1 VREEKYSEAQLSEAF
16 DLVADAEDWKLPIC
30 KIVPAGAD
38 RDLIYDAV
46 SYYTGGGAFF
56 SEQDD
61 GTWLVTGDGYYLNMV
76 H

>member
-1 VREEKYSEAQLSEAF
+1 VSA
-16 DLVADAEDWKLPIC
+16 P
-30 KIVPAGAD
+30 
-38 RDLIYDAV
+38 V